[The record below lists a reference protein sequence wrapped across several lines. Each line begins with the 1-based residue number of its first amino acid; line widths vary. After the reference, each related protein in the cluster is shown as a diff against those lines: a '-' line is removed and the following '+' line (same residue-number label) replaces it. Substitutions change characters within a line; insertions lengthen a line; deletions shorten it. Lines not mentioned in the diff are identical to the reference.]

1 MRSNNLWEV
10 ASLFF
15 KLGLTA
21 FGGPAAHSGLFRREV
36 VDRRKWVTDEQFL
49 DLMAAAN
56 LIPGPNSTELAIHL
70 GYQRAGWPGL
80 IAAGL
85 GFILPGMV
93 IVLALSWLYVHYGS
107 TPQAT
112 GLLYG
117 IKPVI
122 IAIILHALWEWGKK
136 VFKTPLQ
143 IGVGLLVVLL
153 SFLGVNEILLLFGSG
168 LFVMVWKN
176 RQRLSSFH
184 WKHTPMLLPW
194 VFPVLTIT
202 PTPFSLPTLFWV
214 FFKVGA
220 FLYGSGYVLVAFL
233 RADLVERLGWLTE
246 QQLIDAVAIGQVTPG
261 PLFNTAT
268 FIGYTLGGMPGAL
281 LATLGIFLPAFLFVA
296 LSGPFIPRINN
307 SPWSRALLD
316 GVIAASLGLMVV
328 VTFQLGRAALV
339 DPLSWILFIA
349 SFIVLL
355 RFRIDATWLMIAG
368 GLVGLAKFL

>member
-1 MRSNNLWEV
+1 MVSKNLWEV
-10 ASLFF
+10 TTLFL

-36 VDRRKWVTDEQFL
+36 VERRKWLTDEQFL

-85 GFILPGMV
+85 GFILPGML
-93 IVLALSWLYVHYGS
+93 IVLGLSWLYINYGS

-122 IAIILHALWEWGKK
+122 IAIILNALWEWGKK
-136 VFKTPLQ
+136 VFKTPLS
-143 IGVGLLVVLL
+143 IAVGLFVVVL

-168 LFVMVWKN
+168 FFVMVWKN
-176 RQRLSSFH
+176 RQRLSTIH
-184 WKHTPMLLPW
+184 WKRTPVLLPW
-194 VFPVLTIT
+194 ILPVLTIT
-202 PTPFSLPTLFWV
+202 PVPFSLPTLFWV

-220 FLYGSGYVLVAFL
+220 LLYGSGYVLAAFL

-246 QQLIDAVAIGQVTPG
+246 QQLIDAIAIGQVTPG
-261 PLFNTAT
+261 PLFTTAT
-268 FIGYTLGGMPGAL
+268 FIGYTLGGMSGAL

-296 LSGPFIPRINN
+296 LSSPFISRINS

-316 GVIAASLGLMVV
+316 GVITASLGLMLV
-328 VTFQLGRAALV
+328 VTIQLGHAALI
-339 DPLSWILFIA
+339 DQLTWILFAA

-355 RFRIDATWLMIAG
+355 RFRIDATWLIIAG
-368 GLVGLAKFL
+368 GLVGLTKSS